1 MMTLTQNPNP
11 FVSSMRV
18 LNQLFSRPQVAIEP
32 IYGTFTTWVAK
43 TNAALAIT
51 VRGQHVLAYYCDG
64 DQIAEWFQGELG
76 TDGKLELRSVRQFK
90 LEVQLIGSQA
100 SGKITSAQDQE
111 VSFKASLV
119 PVQGQAGLYRARKS
133 IAGIEYLGGWI
144 VLPNGKQRGAVS
156 CGRSIVSRPVL
167 NLEQPEIKVTSV
179 LSMTAKRLKAFTS
192 KHIPILEP
200 LRSTSAS
207 GTWTNPVETM
217 IDVVVETEIIETKS

>member
-18 LNQLFSRPQVAIEP
+18 LGQLFARPQAAIEP
-32 IYGTFTTWVAK
+32 IYGTFTTWLGK

-76 TDGKLELRSVRQFK
+76 TDGKLELCSLRQFK
-90 LEVQLIGSQA
+90 LEVQLGGSQA
-100 SGKITSAQDQE
+100 SGKITSAQGQE

-133 IAGIEYLGGWI
+133 IAGLEYLGGWI

-217 IDVVVETEIIETKS
+217 VDVVVETEIIETES

>member
-1 MMTLTQNPNP
+1 MMTLTQSPNP
-11 FVSSMRV
+11 FAAPMRV
-18 LNQLFSRPQVAIEP
+18 LGQLFARPQIAIEP
-32 IYGTFTTWVAK
+32 IYGTFTTWIGK

-51 VRGQHVLAYYCDG
+51 VRGNQVLAYYCDG
-64 DQIAEWFQGELG
+64 DQIAEWFQGELSSN
-76 TDGKLELRSVRQFK
+76 GKLELRSVRQFK
-90 LEVQLIGSQA
+90 LEVQLGGSQA
-100 SGKITSAQDQE
+100 SGKVTSAQGQE

-133 IAGIEYLGGWI
+133 IAGLEYLGGWI

-167 NLEQPEIKVTSV
+167 NLEQPEVKVTSV

-200 LRSTSAS
+200 LKPTTAS
-207 GTWTNPVETM
+207 GTWTNPIETM
-217 IDVVVETEIIETKS
+217 VDVVVETES